1 MIIPTRWQDV
11 PTGARVIDPA
21 GQLFHVL
28 PRVVPFLAQL
38 RSRRGD
44 ITVTLPV
51 DPMIYVPRMLE
62 AHDIAVANLAAAF
75 PTLEFL
81 WEN

>member
-11 PTGARVIDPA
+11 PTGARVVDPA
-21 GQLFHVL
+21 GQVFHVL

-38 RSRRGD
+38 RSPRGD
-44 ITVTLPV
+44 VTVTLPV
-51 DPMIYVPRMLE
+51 SPTAYVPRLLE
-62 AHDIAVANLAAAF
+62 THDVAVANLTGTF

-81 WEN
+81 WER